1 MSLAETTERASP
13 GRIALAWG
21 VHAFT
26 ASGAVLGVLALL
38 ALAAGAFERA
48 ALLMLVALGIDS
60 VDGSLARACR
70 VDALAPRVD
79 GRRLDDIIDYLNYA
93 VVPAVFLVVT
103 GVVGSWVWAALPVLA
118 SAYGFAHRE
127 AKTQDHFFLGFP
139 SYWNVVAV
147 YLWVFGLSE
156 PAAAAVIALLAAA
169 VVVPFKWIHP
179 SQLSVW
185 RRTTNFAG
193 AAWIVVLALA
203 VLEPGPLGA
212 WPLAEIS
219 LLYPVWYTALS
230 VRLGGWLG
238 AGHRRDA

>member
-1 MSLAETTERASP
+1 MSLAETSERASP
-13 GRIALAWG
+13 GRILLAWG

-26 ASGAVLGVLALL
+26 ASGAVLGVLAIL
-38 ALAAGAFERA
+38 ALASGAYERA
-48 ALLMLVALGIDS
+48 ALLMLVALAVDS
-60 VDGSLARACR
+60 VDGALARAAR
-70 VDALAPRVD
+70 VDVLAPRLD

-103 GVVGSWVWAALPVLA
+103 GVVGSWLWAALPVLA

-147 YLWVFGLSE
+147 YLWIFRLSE

-185 RRTTNFAG
+185 RRTTNLAG
-193 AAWIVVLALA
+193 AAWIAVMALA
-203 VLEPGPLGA
+203 VLEPAPVAG

-230 VRLGGWLG
+230 VRLGDWLG
-238 AGHRRDA
+238 GPHRGDA